1 MRHAVIALTIL
12 LAAAAAARAS
22 VVKGPHLAVTKQS
35 PFVVHGSGFKSGER
49 VTVLLDAG
57 ATWTRRAVANGSG
70 AFVVRFG
77 VDPQNCDAFSV
88 HAVGSRG
95 SRARTLPTPRT
106 ACSAPTG

>member
-1 MRHAVIALTIL
+1 MRHSAIVLVIL
-12 LAAAAAARAS
+12 LVATGAAQAS
-22 VVKGPHLAVTKQS
+22 AVKGPHLAVTKQS

-49 VTVLLDAG
+49 VTVLLDASQ
-57 ATWTRRAVANGSG
+57 TWTRRAVADASG

-77 VDPQNCDAFSV
+77 VDLQSCDSFSV
-88 HAVGSRG
+88 HAFGSRG